1 MRKLIATFIS
11 IITISSILMSC
22 TVKEEKVVYNNEN
35 NIINND
41 SQDKKNEDK
50 KNEDKKDSNKNK
62 DEDKVISNND
72 KTQNQDENNKTDS
85 DKTTIDKEKEKLKTY
100 FEQQQSYFI
109 SNKDKSIYNGYAETG
124 FVLGKSNIDN
134 KNLSIKYS
142 GQMADGYGE
151 DERGKRLFS
160 LEYNFKYDEAG
171 EPMIYQRI
179 RNKDYLREDKDTLV
193 SIIKNYIIMWGEPF
207 DGDSWSQ
214 KVIFKGKEYTAKT
227 VMSNVKDNSYTLTT
241 TINNIEGF
249 NNNTYKEVRTYE
261 KGLGLVSLEGTP
273 YYIDETDNDL
283 LIGYRLNKSF

>member
-1 MRKLIATFIS
+1 MKKLIATFIS
-11 IITISSILMSC
+11 IIIISSILMSC

-41 SQDKKNEDK
+41 SQDKNNEDK
-50 KNEDKKDSNKNK
+50 QDSDKNK
-62 DEDKVISNND
+62 DKDEVTSNND
-72 KTQNQDENNKTDS
+72 KIQNQDGNNKIES
-85 DKTTIDKEKEKLKTY
+85 DKVTIDRDKEKLKTY
-100 FEQQQSYFI
+100 FEKQQKYFI

-124 FVLGKSNIDN
+124 FTLGKSNVDS

-142 GQMADGYGE
+142 GQMTDGYGE

-193 SIIKNYIIMWGEPF
+193 SIIKNYIVMWGEPF

-241 TINNIEGF
+241 IINDIEGF
-249 NNNTYKEVRTYE
+249 KDKTYKETRNYE
-261 KGLGLVSLEGTP
+261 KGVGLVSYEGTP

-283 LIGYRLNKSF
+283 LIGYRLSR

>member
-1 MRKLIATFIS
+1 MRKLIAAFIS

-22 TVKEEKVVYNNEN
+22 SIKEEKVVYNNEN

-41 SQDKKNEDK
+41 SQDKNSEDK
-50 KNEDKKDSNKNK
+50 QDGNKNK
-62 DEDKVISNND
+62 DEDKVTSNND
-72 KTQNQDENNKTDS
+72 KAQNQDENNKIES
-85 DKTTIDKEKEKLKTY
+85 DKATIDKGKEKLKTY
-100 FEQQQSYFI
+100 FEKQQSYFI

-124 FVLGKSNIDN
+124 FVLGKSNVDS
-134 KNLSIKYS
+134 KNLFIKYS

-193 SIIKNYIIMWGEPF
+193 SIIKNYIVMWGEPF

-227 VMSNVKDNSYTLTT
+227 IMSNVKDNSYTLTT

-273 YYIDETDNDL
+273 HYIDETDNDL
-283 LIGYRLNKSF
+283 LIGYRLSK

>member
-1 MRKLIATFIS
+1 MKKLIATFIS

-41 SQDKKNEDK
+41 SQDKNNEDK
-50 KNEDKKDSNKNK
+50 QESDKNK
-62 DEDKVISNND
+62 DKDEVTSNND
-72 KTQNQDENNKTDS
+72 KIQDQDGNNKTES
-85 DKTTIDKEKEKLKTY
+85 DKVTINRDKEKLKTY
-100 FEQQQSYFI
+100 FEKQQKYFI

-124 FVLGKSNIDN
+124 FTLGKSNVDS

-142 GQMADGYGE
+142 GQMTDGYGE

-193 SIIKNYIIMWGEPF
+193 SIIKNYIVMWGDPF

-227 VMSNVKDNSYTLTT
+227 VMSNVKENAYTLTT
-241 TINNIEGF
+241 IINDIEGF
-249 NNNTYKEVRTYE
+249 KDKTYKETRNYE
-261 KGLGLVSLEGTP
+261 KGVGLVSYEGTP

-283 LIGYRLNKSF
+283 LIGYRLSR

>member
-1 MRKLIATFIS
+1 MKKLIATFIS
-11 IITISSILMSC
+11 IIIISSILMSC

-41 SQDKKNEDK
+41 SQDKNNEDK
-50 KNEDKKDSNKNK
+50 QESDKNK
-62 DEDKVISNND
+62 DKDEVTSNND
-72 KTQNQDENNKTDS
+72 KIQNQDGNNKTES
-85 DKTTIDKEKEKLKTY
+85 DKVTIDRDKEKLKTY
-100 FEQQQSYFI
+100 FEKQQKYFI

-124 FVLGKSNIDN
+124 FTLGKSNVDS

-142 GQMADGYGE
+142 GQMTDGYGE

-193 SIIKNYIIMWGEPF
+193 SIIKNYIVMWGEPF

-241 TINNIEGF
+241 IINDIEGF
-249 NNNTYKEVRTYE
+249 KDKTYKETRNYE
-261 KGLGLVSLEGTP
+261 KGVGLVSYEGTP

-283 LIGYRLNKSF
+283 LIGYRLSR

>member
-1 MRKLIATFIS
+1 MKRLIAVFVS
-11 IITISSILMSC
+11 IITLSSVLVSC
-22 TVKEEKVVYNNEN
+22 TIKDEKVVYNNEN

-41 SQDKKNEDK
+41 SEDK
-50 KNEDKKDSNKNK
+50 KNEDKQDSDKSK
-62 DEDKVISNND
+62 DEDKVISND
-72 KTQNQDENNKTDS
+72 KTQNKDGNNKTES
-85 DKTTIDKEKEKLKTY
+85 DKGIIDKEKEKLKTY
-100 FEQQQSYFI
+100 FEKQQSYFI

-124 FVLGKSNIDN
+124 FTLGKSNVDG

-193 SIIKNYIIMWGEPF
+193 SIIKNYIVMWGEPF

-227 VMSNVKDNSYTLTT
+227 VMSNVKDTSYTLIT

-249 NNNTYKEVRTYE
+249 NDKTYKEKRIYE
-261 KGLGLVSLEGTP
+261 KGLGLVAFEGTP

-283 LIGYRLNKSF
+283 LIGYSLNK

>member
-1 MRKLIATFIS
+1 MKKLIATFIS
-11 IITISSILMSC
+11 IIIISSILMSC

-41 SQDKKNEDK
+41 SQDKNNEDK
-50 KNEDKKDSNKNK
+50 QDSDKNK
-62 DEDKVISNND
+62 DKDEVTSNND
-72 KTQNQDENNKTDS
+72 KIQNQDGNNKIES
-85 DKTTIDKEKEKLKTY
+85 DKVTIDRDKEKLKTY
-100 FEQQQSYFI
+100 FEKQQKYFI

-124 FVLGKSNIDN
+124 FTLGKSNVDS

-142 GQMADGYGE
+142 GQMTDGYGE

-179 RNKDYLREDKDTLV
+179 RNKDYLKEDKDTLV
-193 SIIKNYIIMWGEPF
+193 SIIKNYIVMWGEPF

-214 KVIFKGKEYTAKT
+214 KVIFKGKEYNTKT

-241 TINNIEGF
+241 IINDIEGF
-249 NNNTYKEVRTYE
+249 KDKTYKETRNYE
-261 KGLGLVSLEGTP
+261 KGVGLVSYEGTP

-283 LIGYRLNKSF
+283 LIGYRLSR